1 MKKIFTCV
9 IAAMTA
15 MSVMAQDDAETI
27 GFAYEAGAEVVSAYI
42 WRGQYNGGLSLQPE
56 ALVGFDALSGAIE
69 FRIGAWGNIGASDW
83 KFRKGLP
90 NPDADGYNPN
100 TYFVPEVDLEASLQ
114 LWGLTLG
121 ATHYYYFGG
130 TPFFSGLEDDGGSQT
145 EVQIGYNFGT
155 LTKAGL
161 YFNWYSMV
169 AGNDCYYAI
178 DANTGDEVARR
189 AWSSY
194 FEIGYDH
201 TFESIDLTIGAVV
214 GMTPWKSFYTDYEGG
229 FAVNNIALRIGKTWN
244 INDVCD
250 IELFGLGSI
259 NTYGINKDNCFVS
272 EAGDYKLGGVQKL
285 NGTIGLGFWF

>member
-1 MKKIFTCV
+1 MKKV
-9 IAAMTA
+9 LVLAAAMVA
-15 MSVMAQDDAETI
+15 VVMSAKAEVE
-27 GFAYEAGAEVVSAYI
+27 FAYDAGAEVVSSYI

-56 ALVGFDALSGAIE
+56 ALVGFNAADE
-69 FRIGAWGNIGASDW
+69 KVQFRIGAWGNIGASDW

-90 NPDADGYNPN
+90 NPDANDMNPN

-145 EVQIGYNFGT
+145 EVQIGYNFGE

-169 AGNDCYYAI
+169 AGNDCYYVT

-194 FEIGYDH
+194 FEIGYDY

-244 INDVCD
+244 VNDVCD

>member
-1 MKKIFTCV
+1 MKKV
-9 IAAMTA
+9 LVLAAAMVA
-15 MSVMAQDDAETI
+15 VVMSAKAEVE
-27 GFAYEAGAEVVSAYI
+27 FAYDAGAEVVSSYI

-56 ALVGFDALSGAIE
+56 ALVGFNAADE
-69 FRIGAWGNIGASDW
+69 KVQFRIGAWGSIGASDW

-90 NPDADGYNPN
+90 NPDVNDMNPN

-169 AGNDCYYAI
+169 AGNDCYYVT

-194 FEIGYDH
+194 LELGYSYTWENIGL
-201 TFESIDLTIGAVV
+201 TLGGELGMSPFASDLYGNS
-214 GMTPWKSFYTDYEGG
+214 K
-229 FAVNNIALRIGKTWN
+229 FAVTR
-244 INDVCD
+244 
-250 IELFGLGSI
+250 S
-259 NTYGINKDNCFVS
+259 
-272 EAGDYKLGGVQKL
+272 
-285 NGTIGLGFWF
+285 

>member
-1 MKKIFTCV
+1 ML
-9 IAAMTA
+9 TA
-15 MSVMAQDDAETI
+15 LVAVVMSAKAEVD
-27 GFAYEAGAEVVSAYI
+27 FAYEAGAEIVSSYI

-56 ALVGFDALSGAIE
+56 ALIGFNASDE
-69 FRIGAWGNIGASDW
+69 KVQFRIGAWGSVGASDW

-90 NPDADGYNPN
+90 NPDANDMNPN

-130 TPFFSGLEDDGGSQT
+130 SPFFSGLEDDGGSQT
-145 EVQIGYNFGT
+145 EVQIGYHFGT

-169 AGNDCYYAI
+169 AGNDCYYVT

-214 GMTPWKSFYTDYEGG
+214 GMTPWKSLYTDYEGG

-250 IELFGLGSI
+250 IELFGLGSV
-259 NTYGINKDNCFVS
+259 NTYGINKNNCFVS
-272 EAGDYKLGGVQKL
+272 EAGDYKIGSAQKL